1 MRYPALVDAAR
12 SLLRWAVR
20 ILGAIVLAKLV
31 MSISIQLR
39 PTPTPPIFSFLLT
52 SAWRR
57 RYRDPAVTLAPI
69 GLRAGTRALE
79 LGPGVGAFTAEA
91 ARLVGDEGML
101 LCVDLQKGMLRPLQ
115 RLVRQAG
122 LEHVSLQAADAA
134 ALPLADAS
142 IDLAFLIA
150 VLPMLANRRRA
161 LAELRRVLK
170 PGGVLAVS
178 EELIEPE
185 YVPAFI
191 TSRWCRRAG
200 FTPLARSGN
209 LWCYMLTFR
218 S

>member
-1 MRYPALVDAAR
+1 MPYPALVKITR

-31 MSISIQLR
+31 MSIFIQLR
-39 PTPTPPIFSFLLT
+39 PTPTPPIFRSLLT
-52 SAWRR
+52 SRWRR
-57 RYRDPAVTLAPI
+57 HYRDPAVTLAPI
-69 GLRAGTRALE
+69 GLRAGMRALE

-91 ARLVGDEGML
+91 ARLVGEQGML
-101 LCVDLQKGMLRPLQ
+101 LCVDLQQGMLRPLQ
-115 RLVRQAG
+115 QLVRQAG
-122 LEHVSLQAADAA
+122 LEHVSLQAADGA
-134 ALPLADAS
+134 ALPLTDAS
-142 IDLAFLIA
+142 IDVAFLIA

-170 PGGVLAVS
+170 PGAVLAVS

-185 YVPAFI
+185 YVPAFVI
-191 TSRWCRRAG
+191 ERWCRRAG
-200 FTPLARSGN
+200 FTPLARYAN